1 METKRLR
8 TLQQPSIVKV
18 LHESLL
24 RSLKRPPP
32 GASRVDD
39 RSNLPMAL
47 QRLAIAASKEGGS
60 WAAWH
65 TGDRIEFCTAE
76 MSLDHSREH
85 GQAVLKLATY
95 DQNGRIRKWQVWA
108 EAANDAWRS
117 QSL

>member
-8 TLQQPSIVKV
+8 TLQQPSMVKV

-24 RSLKRPPP
+24 NSLNHPPP
-32 GASRVDD
+32 GASRIND

-47 QRLAIAASKEGGS
+47 HRLAIVTSKEGGS

-65 TGDRIEFCTAE
+65 TGDRTEFCTAE

-85 GQAVLKLATY
+85 GQTVLKVGTY
-95 DQNGRIRKWQVWA
+95 DQNGRIRKWEIWTQ
-108 EAANDAWRS
+108 AANGAWRP